1 MPVLSR
7 FFVFTLLPAGAIVA
21 LCYLAV
27 FGSSGWLH
35 AQRIEAELS
44 AANRHRYEIDAD
56 VARLQR
62 EVDQLRNDEAPCA
75 QRQHGVP
82 VHGLQLPVGCRKG
95 YRGEYS
101 LLRLLPSGALS
112 LR

>member
-62 EVDQLRNDEAPCA
+62 EVDQLRNDEATLRRA
-75 QRQHGVP
+75 AAEDLLLVP
-82 VHGLQLPVGCRKG
+82 KG
-95 YRGEYS
+95 STVYRFMDSNSPLAVAKGT
-101 LLRLLPSGALS
+101 GASTLY
-112 LR
+112 